1 MRNLKLLL
9 TTLLLT
15 LVWGFSFSSASIPW
29 NLVSS
34 EMLNYSDC
42 ENVWPIV
49 ILRDMYSF
57 SQISNYSFGCIYVYW
72 PGDSIRWVQWN
83 LYWSTFNWS
92 LNLNFS
98 WGTPLIL
105 CWDSN
110 YLASYSIVQVQ
121 VECSRLQDWGSIFF
135 DFYDLSNAWG
145 SCSDCESSLN
155 SCESTVSQLESDL
168 NALSWNYQSCQSS
181 LSGANSS
188 LLSCQSDL
196 SSCQSDL
203 STCTN
208 SCDTMVSQCQE
219 NLSWCNEQL
228 TSITNYANS
237 LDQQLQQCLA
247 NWPNQD
253 DCEWTWCNTLLT
265 WNWNFNIFWNDN
277 DNMFSLPVSN
287 NIFLPR
293 WYRGYV
299 DSGVVAITEI
309 EKTKIV
315 FDDDSK
321 SVINQTYYVY
331 IWWLIFIFICS
342 LFAYYL
348 KKFVLMFF
356 NWKYK

>member
-15 LVWGFSFSSASIPW
+15 LVWGFSFSSAWNFDLFDNFSHNLIVSDQVVISDLKFQIYEWKTYCYTVTKDNVSPW
-29 NLVSS
+29 EYVYLNYLGWNNYGSCIRSSVNMVVGSSFCFKAECDASEFQLVSDDNFLMYHVNVYEFDDS
-34 EMLNYSDC
+34 FSNSDC
-42 ENVWPIV
+42 SSIQGQ
-49 ILRDMYSF
+49 L
-57 SQISNYSFGCIYVYW
+57 
-72 PGDSIRWVQWN
+72 DS
-83 LYWSTFNWS
+83 
-92 LNLNFS
+92 
-98 WGTPLIL
+98 
-105 CWDSN
+105 
-110 YLASYSIVQVQ
+110 
-121 VECSRLQDWGSIFF
+121 
-135 DFYDLSNAWG
+135 
-145 SCSDCESSLN
+145 CESSL
-155 SCESTVSQLESDL
+155 
-168 NALSWNYQSCQSS
+168 SS
-181 LSGANSS
+181 ANSS
-188 LLSCQSDL
+188 LSSCQSDL